1 MINYILLEI
10 LLVLLYIYMH
20 TKIRHGVHML
30 QLEYYKNDR
39 YINWIKKNKKVVFSF
54 RDILMFIGTIIT
66 ILNLG
71 VGLIISILITLLLLL
86 ARNIFKEK
94 KPLVITSRVK
104 RICCTET
111 IIFLLVAILANSNVL
126 FLILANILVVVAYYL
141 VILINILNKPI
152 EKAIQE
158 KFVIKAKKKLKQM
171 KNLKVIGITGS
182 MERRVQNI

>member
-71 VGLIISILITLLLLL
+71 VGLIISILFTLFSFF
-86 ARNIFKEK
+86 I
-94 KPLVITSRVK
+94 
-104 RICCTET
+104 
-111 IIFLLVAILANSNVL
+111 
-126 FLILANILVVVAYYL
+126 
-141 VILINILNKPI
+141 
-152 EKAIQE
+152 
-158 KFVIKAKKKLKQM
+158 
-171 KNLKVIGITGS
+171 
-182 MERRVQNI
+182 